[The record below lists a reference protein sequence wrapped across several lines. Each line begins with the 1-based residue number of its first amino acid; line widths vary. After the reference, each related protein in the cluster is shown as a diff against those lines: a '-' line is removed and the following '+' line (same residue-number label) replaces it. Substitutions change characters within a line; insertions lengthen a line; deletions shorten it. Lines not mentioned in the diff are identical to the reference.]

1 VDGTDPLLVRWQY
14 GLGRAAIFSS
24 DAKSRWAASWLTW
37 PGFDRLWTNIFR
49 DLLPHAP
56 ESETSAD
63 FDRANNELVVEY
75 RLARG
80 VPDPPKIP
88 DIYALGPNSF
98 QAPLKVD
105 KVAAGHYRGRLAI
118 GQNQGLFRVRPVA
131 DSRAFPEVGFYRQE
145 DEMTEYGNNVELL
158 RQIAAA
164 TGGRY
169 NPSPRQV
176 FDAGNRS
183 VRSTM
188 EIWPGLLALALLL
201 NLAELV
207 LRKWKGVLEALHL
220 REQTA

>member
-1 VDGTDPLLVRWQY
+1 MC
-14 GLGRAAIFSS
+14 I
-24 DAKSRWAASWLTW
+24 
-37 PGFDRLWTNIFR
+37 R
-49 DLLPHAP
+49 D
-56 ESETSAD
+56 SA
-63 FDRANNELVVEY
+63 NSELVVEY
-75 RLARG
+75 RLAHG
-80 VPDPPKIP
+80 MADPDKIP
-88 DIYALGPNSF
+88 DIYALGPSGF

-105 KVAAGHYRGRLAI
+105 KVAAGHYRGRLPI

-158 RQIAAA
+158 KQIAAA

-169 NPSPRQV
+169 NPSARQV

-183 VRSTM
+183 IRATM

-207 LRKWKGVLEALHL
+207 LRKWKMCIRDRLWANKRGKSSGIGDYLLVRVVYVGIDIAS
-220 REQTA
+220 ACAD

>member
-1 VDGTDPLLVRWQY
+1 M
-14 GLGRAAIFSS
+14 
-24 DAKSRWAASWLTW
+24 
-37 PGFDRLWTNIFR
+37 
-49 DLLPHAP
+49 
-56 ESETSAD
+56 
-63 FDRANNELVVEY
+63 EY

-183 VRSTM
+183 IRSTM